1 MTEEDWDI
9 AVWAFPE
16 WAARLD
22 GVRTIGLLS
31 PYPKQAALIEHLFPR
46 RVVTRL
52 TIREWDLNHR
62 HPEKYDLLVAFH
74 VLAQSSRPAVWF
86 ENLFASCRV
95 LWLQEIIDRWRGGPD
110 RQLGHD
116 GESTRF
122 SYLPGFRSHFDGA
135 FDIATA
141 GEVRRFVS
149 YPGGGDRSVHF
160 IAEMVARAPEPAV
173 TSG

>member
-1 MTEEDWDI
+1 
-9 AVWAFPE
+9 
-16 WAARLD
+16 
-22 GVRTIGLLS
+22 
-31 PYPKQAALIEHLFPR
+31 YPKQAALIEHLFPR

-110 RQLGHD
+110 RPLGHD
-116 GESTRF
+116 GKSPRR
-122 SYLPGFRSHFDGA
+122 SSSPGFRPPFPVA
-135 FDIATA
+135 FHTAPA
-141 GEVRRFVS
+141 GEVRRSVS
-149 YPGGGDRSVHF
+149 SPGGGARSVPF